1 MAKIVLFSDKT
12 FGLDGGWSDGSC
24 VFCCQTRDEDVHGCL
39 DSTRGPRDEGI
50 PAMVLCGG
58 SIPPAGQKDILLCI
72 RLWMEICV

>member
-24 VFCCQTRDEDVHGCL
+24 VFCCQTRDEDAHGCL
-39 DSTRGPRDEGI
+39 DSTRGPRHEG
-50 PAMVLCGG
+50 VGNGFRGG

-72 RLWMEICV
+72 K